1 MQSYS
6 IFGFCIVY
14 FEYFMAKH
22 TFESVFSELK
32 KGKYHPVYYFMGEE
46 SFYIDRLTEY
56 IAEHALPEE
65 ERGFN
70 QTVLYGLDTS
80 MDAVVNAAR
89 SFPMMAERQ
98 VIIVKEAQHIKNHDA
113 LSAYLRHP
121 QPTTV
126 LVFAHKNGSLDKRKK
141 IAAELERVGVV
152 VEFKKVRED
161 QLPVFVNNYLR
172 GKSMVADSKTVW
184 MICEAVGADLNRLA
198 GEIDKLML
206 GVPAGSA
213 MITPEMVEEN
223 IGVSKEYN
231 NFELQNALV
240 NRDVYKANKIIGYF
254 ANNPKKN
261 PIQLTL
267 SVLFGFFS
275 NVMMAYYAPDKSER
289 GVAAFLDLKSVWGVG
304 DYLTAMKNYRA
315 VHVMEILHEIRLADA
330 RSKGGDAVVVPDG
343 EIMRELLYK
352 ILH

>member
-1 MQSYS
+1 
-6 IFGFCIVY
+6 
-14 FEYFMAKH
+14 MAKN

-46 SFYIDRLTEY
+46 SFYIDRLTDY

-70 QTVLYGLDTS
+70 QTILYGLDTT
-80 MDAVVNAAR
+80 MDTIVNAAR

-98 VIIVKEAQHIKNHDA
+98 VIIVKEAQHLKNHDA

-126 LVFAHKNGSLDKRKK
+126 LVFAHKNGSIDKRKK
-141 IAAELERVGVV
+141 IAAELEKVAVM
-152 VEFKKVRED
+152 VEFKKVKDD
-161 QLPVFVNNYLR
+161 QLPTFVNNYLR
-172 GKSMVADSKTVW
+172 GKGLVADAKTVV
-184 MICEAVGADLNRLA
+184 MICEAVGSDLNRLA
-198 GEIDKLML
+198 GEIDKLVL
-206 GVPAGSA
+206 SLPEGGS
-213 MITPEMVEEN
+213 MITPEIVEDN
-223 IGVSKEYN
+223 IGISKEYN

-240 NRDVYKANKIIGYF
+240 NKDVYKANKIIQYF

-289 GVAAFLDLKSVWGVG
+289 GIAGFLGLKSTWGVK
-304 DYLTAMKNYRA
+304 DYMIAMKNYRA
-315 VHVMEILHEIRLADA
+315 VHVMAILHEIRLADA

-352 ILH
+352 ILHG